1 MRRRPPRSTR
11 TDTLFPYTT
20 LFRSLG
26 NDKKWRRVFSGWLF
40 EERPERNVVQ
50 HEIYDVWVKSC
61 KMSWPDNGPDTVQPR
76 QSGSVPNASNA
87 ETSPEA
93 HDGEDAPAPPA
104 AVAPAATAPEPTPA
118 HAHTQSSS
126 ERQHPWMLTTAPRQ
140 RTCTEI
146 EGGN

>member
-1 MRRRPPRSTR
+1 MFMMYCVFFLMIRRPPRSTR

-20 LFRSLG
+20 LFRSAPWEEVPETGAFVQLDVLG

-76 QSGSVPNASNA
+76 KSGSVANASNA
-87 ETSPEA
+87 EKSTEA
-93 HDGEDAPAPPA
+93 NDGEDAPATPA
-104 AVAPAATAPEPTPA
+104 AVAPAATAPAPTPR
-118 HAHTQSSS
+118 S
-126 ERQHPWMLTTAPRQ
+126 E
-140 RTCTEI
+140 
-146 EGGN
+146 